1 MSIQLNKEQLDAVKF
16 RGKHLLVLAGA
27 GTGKTQTIISRA
39 NYLIEHGV
47 SPSRILILSFTRKS
61 AQEIVERIKA
71 VSFKK
76 SGISNL
82 VGRTFHS
89 WCMDIIKNNPD
100 IFQHHNYSVIDRE
113 DQEGAFRFLCGK
125 NYKDSDNK
133 RISPVKLIDV
143 YSYSINTKCSLTE
156 SIRVKAYDNQ
166 KSEEVYE
173 TIGQPLFEA
182 ANQPMDRL
190 NTQIGLLDIQTQTMY
205 MHIEI
210 EGEGSSQFGLKF
222 KMDNNGKYSSIYYD
236 NETKEI
242 VLDTRY
248 SGNER
253 VARIV
258 SHPMDLTADETLSL
272 EIFIDHSM
280 VEIYINGEKT
290 MTASIYNVGTGVEI
304 ISNINC
310 YVHIF
315 NMYEIKEQ

>member
-1 MSIQLNKEQLDAVKF
+1 MSIQLNEEQLDAVKF

-156 SIRVKAYDNQ
+156 SIRVKAYD
-166 KSEEVYE
+166 SEGFRAE
-173 TIGQPLFEA
+173 QA
-182 ANQPMDRL
+182 ALQAQVKD
-190 NTQIGLLDIQTQTMY
+190 LLAREDPARSITFHEDIFRMQQDK
-205 MHIEI
+205 
-210 EGEGSSQFGLKF
+210 LR
-222 KMDNNGKYSSIYYD
+222 
-236 NETKEI
+236 
-242 VLDTRY
+242 LDT
-248 SGNER
+248 E
-253 VARIV
+253 IQF
-258 SHPMDLTADETLSL
+258 L
-272 EIFIDHSM
+272 E
-280 VEIYINGEKT
+280 VRLRRL
-290 MTASIYNVGTGVEI
+290 ASTW
-304 ISNINC
+304 
-310 YVHIF
+310 
-315 NMYEIKEQ
+315 